1 MDKLTLPLVIFG
13 LMQYAAFI
21 ISFTFHEAA
30 HAWSAWRL
38 GDPTAYNE
46 GQVTLNPWPHMRRS
60 PIGTMLMPLV
70 AFVFLGFI
78 LGWASAPYNPVWAE
92 RWPKRHLLMSM
103 AGPLMNL
110 LLLIVALMGMRA
122 ILQFSG
128 VHLLDLSPFNDAY
141 RQMMGVPSSP
151 AIRFFG
157 MLNMMMQLNLLLLVF
172 NLLPIPPLDGSSIW
186 QLVLPT
192 RAYKRYQEFAQDPNF
207 IMLGLIVGSAL
218 TGEILKKVYPWIL
231 QFLFWGLSL

>member
-21 ISFTFHEAA
+21 IAFTFHEAA

-46 GQVTLNPWPHMRRS
+46 GQVTLNPWPHMQRS
-60 PIGTMLMPLV
+60 PIGTMLMPLLS
-70 AFVFLGFI
+70 FIFLGFI

-92 RWPKRHLLMSM
+92 RWPKRHFLMSM

-110 LLLIVALMGMRA
+110 LLLIAALIGMRA

-128 VHLLDLSPFNDAY
+128 VQVLDLFPIDDPY
-141 RQMMGVPSSP
+141 RQMMGMPSSP

-157 MLNMMMQLNLLLLVF
+157 MLNMMMRLNLLLLVF
-172 NLLPIPPLDGSSIW
+172 NLLPIPPLDGSSVW
-186 QLVLPT
+186 QLVLPV
-192 RAYKRYQEFAQDPNF
+192 RAYKRYQEFALDPNF

-218 TGEILKKVYPWIL
+218 TREVLIKVNPLIL
-231 QFLFWGLSL
+231 QLLFKGLSF

>member
-13 LMQYAAFI
+13 LMQYAAFV

-60 PIGTMLMPLV
+60 PIGTILMPLV
-70 AFVFLGFI
+70 SFVFLGFI

-92 RWPKRHLLMSM
+92 RWPKRHFLMSM

-110 LLLIVALMGMRA
+110 LLLIATLMGMRA
-122 ILQFSG
+122 LMQFSG
-128 VHLLDLSPFNDAY
+128 ERPSDLLIRESFS
-141 RQMMGVPSSP
+141 QMMELPSSP

-157 MLNMMMQLNLLLLVF
+157 LLKMAMQLNLLLLVF

-186 QLVLPT
+186 RLVLPAK
-192 RAYKRYQEFAQDPNF
+192 AYRRYQDFAQDPNF
-207 IMLGLIVGSAL
+207 IMLGLVVGSAL
-218 TGEILKKVYPWIL
+218 TGEILKKVYPWII
-231 QFLFWGLSL
+231 QFLLWGMSL

>member
-21 ISFTFHEAA
+21 IAFTFHEAA

-46 GQVTLNPWPHMRRS
+46 GQVTLNPWPHMQRS
-60 PIGTMLMPLV
+60 PIGTMLMPLLS
-70 AFVFLGFI
+70 FLFLGFI
-78 LGWASAPYNPVWAE
+78 LGWASAPYNPAWAE
-92 RWPKRHLLMSM
+92 RWPKRHFLMSM

-110 LLLIVALMGMRA
+110 LLLIAALIGMRV
-122 ILQFSG
+122 LMQSG
-128 VHLLDLSPFNDAY
+128 AVSPLIYLTRTPYQNL
-141 RQMMGVPSSP
+141 MELPSSP

-157 MLNMMMQLNLLLLVF
+157 LFEMMMQLNLLLLVF

-186 QLVLPT
+186 RMLLPQ
-192 RAYKRYQEFAQDPNF
+192 RAYAKYQDFAQDPNF
-207 IMLGLIVGSAL
+207 IMLGLIVGSAITKQILFKADLPLQRLL
-218 TGEILKKVYPWIL
+218 T
-231 QFLFWGLSL
+231 WGLAW